1 MFVIT
6 LFLALSHY
14 SKHHNTSIF
23 CKAFLI
29 QHWWC
34 WILFLALKQQLSFVV
49 TQFLARTLQF
59 SCSSLGGQGL
69 FITHI
74 NIFSIKMLH
83 WVKGQFLICKPS
95 QPLYAEHGEGPAECC
110 TSFIIFQQIL
120 NKQTHLAKFFSVVVL
135 WGWVKAQTIVTSD
148 YFYDFKT
155 SPHFCNLFACLVR
168 FFYLLNQ
175 NLLQWMV

>member
-1 MFVIT
+1 MGTIVKCQRSTLEEGCNNIKGHMFVIT

-95 QPLYAEHGEGPAECC
+95 QPLYAKHGEGPAECC
-110 TSFIIFQQIL
+110 TSFIIFSA
-120 NKQTHLAKFFSVVVL
+120 NFKQADSSGQVFLCCCPVGLS
-135 WGWVKAQTIVTSD
+135 
-148 YFYDFKT
+148 
-155 SPHFCNLFACLVR
+155 
-168 FFYLLNQ
+168 
-175 NLLQWMV
+175 

>member
-74 NIFSIKMLH
+74 NIFSIKMLY